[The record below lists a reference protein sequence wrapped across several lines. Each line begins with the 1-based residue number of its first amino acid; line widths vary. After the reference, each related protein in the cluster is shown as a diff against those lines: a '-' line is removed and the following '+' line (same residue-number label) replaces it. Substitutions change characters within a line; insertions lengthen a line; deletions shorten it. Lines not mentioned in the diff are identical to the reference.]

1 VAQSQGVVTRPA
13 PAARTRTRRRKAL
26 RRDLAA
32 YLFLLPGLLHFAVF
46 ILFAVVY
53 SFYLSFTRWDLLSKP
68 VFIGLQNFADMVHDD
83 LFWNAL
89 RVTLLYVVLSLPT
102 GIALAL
108 ALALAL
114 AMNLRLRGIAIFR
127 ACYFIPVVS
136 SMVAVAMVWRW
147 IYQPDF
153 GLLNYGLS
161 LLGIAGPDWLGD
173 EHLTMLSLAI
183 LSIWKNLGFNMVLF
197 LAGLQGIP
205 QSLYEAA
212 AIDGAGPWQ
221 RFRNITWP
229 LLTPTTFFVAVL
241 GVIGSFQVFDQVV
254 VMTGANGDPG
264 DASRV
269 YTFYL
274 YTKAFRDH
282 AMGYAA
288 ALAWVLFAIIAAVTA
303 IQVRFLGRRVNYE
316 VV

>member
-1 VAQSQGVVTRPA
+1 MR
-13 PAARTRTRRRKAL
+13 

-32 YLFLLPGLLHFAVF
+32 YLFLLPGLIHFIVF
-46 ILFAVVY
+46 VLFAVLA
-53 SFYLSFTRWDLLSKP
+53 SLGLSFTRWDLLSRP
-68 VFIGLQNFADMVHDD
+68 VFIGVQNFVDMVHDD

-89 RVTLLYVVLSLPT
+89 RVTFLYVLLSLPA
-102 GIALAL
+102 GVVLAL
-108 ALALAL
+108 GLAL
-114 AMNLRLRGIAIFR
+114 AMNQKLRGISFFR

-153 GLLNYGLS
+153 GLLNYLLS
-161 LLGIAGPDWLGD
+161 LVGITGPDWLGD
-173 EHLTMLSLAI
+173 DRLTMPSLAV
-183 LSIWKNLGFNMVLF
+183 LSIWKGLGFNMVLF

-205 QSLYEAA
+205 RSLYEAA
-212 AIDGAGPWQ
+212 AIDGAGRWAQ
-221 RFRNITWP
+221 FRHVTWP
-229 LLTPTTFFVAVL
+229 LLTPTTFFVVVL
-241 GVIGSFQVFDQVV
+241 GIIGSFQAFDQVV
-254 VMTGANGDPG
+254 LMTNGGPG

-288 ALAWVLFAIIAAVTA
+288 ALAWVLFAIIAAVTYVQ
-303 IQVRFLGRRVNYE
+303 IRFLGHRVNYE
-316 VV
+316 VS

>member
-1 VAQSQGVVTRPA
+1 VVDRVGAGSAASAVA
-13 PAARTRTRRRKAL
+13 RRR
-26 RRDLAA
+26 RGWRQDLAA
-32 YLFLLPGLLHFAVF
+32 YLFLLPGLIHFIVF
-46 ILFAVVY
+46 VLFAVLA
-53 SFYLSFTRWDLLSKP
+53 SLGLSFTRWDLLSAP
-68 VFIGLQNFADMVHDD
+68 SFVGLRNFADMLHDD

-89 RVTLLYVVLSLPT
+89 RVTLLYVALSLPA
-102 GIALAL
+102 GVAL

-114 AMNLRLRGIAIFR
+114 AMNQRLWGISFFR

-153 GLLNYGLS
+153 GLLNYLLS
-161 LLGIAGPDWLGD
+161 LVGISGPDWLGD
-173 EHLTMLSLAI
+173 DHLVMLSLAI
-183 LSIWKNLGFNMVLF
+183 LSIWKGLGFNMVLF

-205 QSLYEAA
+205 RPLYEAA
-212 AIDGAGPWQ
+212 AIDGAGRWAQ
-221 RFRNITWP
+221 FRHITWP
-229 LLTPTTFFVAVL
+229 LLTPTTFFVVVL

-254 VMTGANGDPG
+254 LMTGGGPA

-274 YTKAFRDH
+274 YVKAFQDH

-288 ALAWVLFAIIAAVTA
+288 ALAWVLFAIIAVITAV
-303 IQVRFLGRRVNYE
+303 QVRFLGNRVNYE

>member
-1 VAQSQGVVTRPA
+1 MVDRVGAGRAA
-13 PAARTRTRRRKAL
+13 PAVAHRRRG
-26 RRDLAA
+26 RQDLAA
-32 YLFLLPGLLHFAVF
+32 YLFLLPGLIHFIVF
-46 ILFAVVY
+46 VLFAVLA
-53 SFYLSFTRWDLLSKP
+53 SLGLSFTQWDLLSAP
-68 VFIGLQNFADMVHDD
+68 SFIGLQNFADMLHDD

-89 RVTLLYVVLSLPT
+89 RVTLLYVALSLPA
-102 GIALAL
+102 GVAL

-114 AMNLRLRGIAIFR
+114 AMNQRLWGISFFR

-153 GLLNYGLS
+153 GLLNYLLS
-161 LLGIAGPDWLGD
+161 LVGVSGPDWLGD
-173 EHLTMLSLAI
+173 DHLVMLSLAI
-183 LSIWKNLGFNMVLF
+183 LSIWKGLGFNMVLF

-205 QSLYEAA
+205 RPLYEAA
-212 AIDGAGPWQ
+212 AIDGAGRWA
-221 RFRNITWP
+221 RFRHVTWP
-229 LLTPTTFFVAVL
+229 LLTPTTFFVVVL

-254 VMTGANGDPG
+254 LMTGGGPA

-274 YTKAFRDH
+274 YVKAFQDH

-288 ALAWVLFAIIAAVTA
+288 ALAWVLFAIIAVITAV
-303 IQVRFLGRRVNYE
+303 QVRFLGNRVNYE

>member
-108 ALALAL
+108 ALALA
-114 AMNLRLRGIAIFR
+114 MNLRLRGIAIFR

-161 LLGIAGPDWLGD
+161 LLSIAGPDWLGD

>member
-1 VAQSQGVVTRPA
+1 MR
-13 PAARTRTRRRKAL
+13 

-32 YLFLLPGLLHFAVF
+32 YLFLLPGLIHFIVF
-46 ILFAVVY
+46 VLFAVLA
-53 SFYLSFTRWDLLSKP
+53 SLGLSFTRWDLLSRP
-68 VFIGLQNFADMVHDD
+68 VFIGVQNFVDMVHDD

-89 RVTLLYVVLSLPT
+89 RVTFLYVLLSLPA
-102 GIALAL
+102 GVVLAL
-108 ALALAL
+108 GLAL
-114 AMNLRLRGIAIFR
+114 AMNQKLRGISFFR

-153 GLLNYGLS
+153 GLLNYLLS
-161 LLGIAGPDWLGD
+161 LVGITGPDWLGD
-173 EHLTMLSLAI
+173 DRLTMPSLAV
-183 LSIWKNLGFNMVLF
+183 LSIWKGLGFNMVLF

-205 QSLYEAA
+205 RSLYEAA
-212 AIDGAGPWQ
+212 AIDGAGRWAQ
-221 RFRNITWP
+221 FRHVTWP
-229 LLTPTTFFVAVL
+229 LLTPTTFFVVVL
-241 GVIGSFQVFDQVV
+241 GIIGSFQAFDQVV
-254 VMTGANGDPG
+254 LMTNGGPG

-288 ALAWVLFAIIAAVTA
+288 ALAWVLFAIIAAVTYVQ
-303 IQVRFLGRRVNYE
+303 IRFLGHRVNYE
-316 VV
+316 VG

>member
-1 VAQSQGVVTRPA
+1 MALRADAGATTHVATQRQ
-13 PAARTRTRRRKAL
+13 RRL

-32 YLFLLPGLLHFAVF
+32 YLFLLPGLVHFIIFV
-46 ILFAVVY
+46 LFTVLA
-53 SFYLSFTRWDLLSKP
+53 SLGLSFTRWDLLSSP
-68 VFIGLQNFADMVHDD
+68 SFIGLQNFADMLHDD

-89 RVTLLYVVLSLPT
+89 RVTLLYVVLSLPA
-102 GIALAL
+102 GVAL

-114 AMNLRLRGIAIFR
+114 AMNTRLRGISFFR

-153 GLLNYGLS
+153 GLLNYFLS
-161 LLGIAGPDWLGD
+161 LVGITGPDWLGD
-173 EHLTMLSLAI
+173 DRLTMLSLAI
-183 LSIWKNLGFNMVLF
+183 LSIWKSLGFNMILF
-197 LAGLQGIP
+197 LAGLQGVP
-205 QSLYEAA
+205 RTLHEAA
-212 AIDGAGPWQ
+212 AIDGAGRWQ
-221 RFRNITWP
+221 RFLHITWP
-229 LLTPTTFFVAVL
+229 LLTPTTFFVVVL

-254 VMTGANGDPG
+254 LMTQGGPG

-274 YTKAFRDH
+274 YVKAFQDH

-288 ALAWVLFAIIAAVTA
+288 ALAWVLFAIIALVTFL
-303 IQVRFLGRRVNYE
+303 QVRFLGSRVNYE

>member
-1 VAQSQGVVTRPA
+1 MR
-13 PAARTRTRRRKAL
+13 

-32 YLFLLPGLLHFAVF
+32 YLFLLPGLIHFIVF
-46 ILFAVVY
+46 VLFAVLA
-53 SFYLSFTRWDLLSKP
+53 SLGLSFTRWDLLSRP
-68 VFIGLQNFADMVHDD
+68 VFIGVQNFVDMVHDD

-89 RVTLLYVVLSLPT
+89 RVTFLYVLLSLPA
-102 GIALAL
+102 GVVLAL
-108 ALALAL
+108 GLAL
-114 AMNLRLRGIAIFR
+114 AMNQKLRGISFFR

-153 GLLNYGLS
+153 GLLNYLFS
-161 LLGIAGPDWLGD
+161 LVGITGPDWLGD
-173 EHLTMLSLAI
+173 DRLTMPSLAV
-183 LSIWKNLGFNMVLF
+183 LSIWKGLGFNMVLF

-205 QSLYEAA
+205 RSLYEAA
-212 AIDGAGPWQ
+212 AIDGAGRWAQ
-221 RFRNITWP
+221 FRHVTWP
-229 LLTPTTFFVAVL
+229 LLTPTTFFVVVL
-241 GVIGSFQVFDQVV
+241 GIIGSFQAFDQVV
-254 VMTGANGDPG
+254 LMTNGGPG

-288 ALAWVLFAIIAAVTA
+288 ALAWVLFAIIAAVTYVQ
-303 IQVRFLGRRVNYE
+303 IRFLGHRVNYE
-316 VV
+316 VG